1 MANKPKSTHLYKGQF
16 LTTEQ
21 LAQRFG
27 ITAHSLRYHFRKGR
41 TPEQVEQFIKDDLI
55 TSPYKGYNLK
65 VQEIS
70 FLADLATTTIRSRL
84 HQGQTASVIL
94 DEIEAITPKA
104 FQERLTAFEAKHAA
118 ASSKRSGEPAKYL
131 YEGSMRTIKEIV
143 DIAKVEEFNLRYHLR
158 RGRNVADAIA
168 FIKQGSDPNQS
179 RKNHKPG
186 AITYKGDKH
195 HSTTHGMTNSPEFV
209 AWKNM
214 RNRCY
219 DPTSISYPNYGGRGI
234 TVCERWR
241 DSFENFYSD
250 MGPKPSPKHSIDRKD
265 NNGNY
270 EPNNCRWSTK
280 KEQALNKRNTVLGV
294 LSDGSRVTV
303 EEAAGILGLNE
314 NTIRTRIHLGIPLT
328 LPVIKQIIDEKHL
341 HEGKL
346 YTVKELE
353 TITGIKDHTLRYH
366 LRNGKTIPEII
377 KEVAIRA
384 RRVLFQKKWLT
395 LKEFSK
401 ASGVPMRTVHYKSL
415 EGKTV
420 EQIVKEHEDKDTSL
434 QRYPY
439 QGKNMT
445 IAELVKATG
454 YKPKVLRKYLSQGKT
469 VEETMKIVDKNIAE
483 MKSRKGGIYNSA

>member
-16 LTTEQ
+16 FTTEQ

-27 ITAHSLRYHFRKGR
+27 ITAHSLRHHFRKGR

-70 FLADLATTTIRSRL
+70 FLADLATTTIHSRL

-168 FIKQGSDPNQS
+168 FIKQGSDPNLS

-195 HSTTHGMTNSPEFV
+195 HSTTHGMTNSSEFIT
-209 AWKNM
+209 WKAM

-219 DPTSISYPNYGGRGI
+219 NVKERSYKDYGGRGI
-234 TVCERWR
+234 TVCDRWK

-250 MGPKPSPKHSIDRKD
+250 MGPKPSPQHTIERDKND
-265 NNGNY
+265 GNY
-270 EPNNCRWSTK
+270 EPNNCRWATR
-280 KEQALNKRNTVLGV
+280 KEQSVNKRNTVLVV

-328 LPVIKQIIDEKHL
+328 LPVTKQIIDEKHL

-353 TITGIKDHTLRYH
+353 AITGIKDHTLRYH

-377 KEVAIRA
+377 KEVAQRA
-384 RRVLFQKKWLT
+384 RRVLFNNKWLT
-395 LKEFSK
+395 LKEFSI
-401 ASGVPMRTVHYKSL
+401 ACGIPVRTIHYKSL

-420 EQIVKEHEDKDTSL
+420 EQIIKEHTDRDTAL
-434 QRYPY
+434 TRYPY

-469 VEETMKIVDKNIAE
+469 VEETMKIVDRNVAE
-483 MKSRKGGIYNSA
+483 MKARKGGVYNSA